1 MRFDT
6 LTTLAGI
13 VVEMFDKYVAPAA
26 KSMMS
31 GEVPSAMLTVHRTGT
46 KDKDWLAFVQ
56 FKDAMPISTI
66 RCSVY
71 LEDIFRLCRRNRL
84 YLITDEVFRIAA
96 LYAMIHPLY
105 QSQYSD
111 FTKDLMLDYDSMM
124 AGAGDETYRFIRR
137 YYTFNPD
144 GLGLIALDLFRYH
157 MMIFSNHTTRGDIKK
172 KFKNRCAD
180 YENWM
185 ISRYPDAYRAAR
197 FRKAQNC
204 QIDTD
209 GFIRL
214 ERLTEQEEH

>member
-84 YLITDEVFRIAA
+84 YLITEI
-96 LYAMIHPLY
+96 
-105 QSQYSD
+105 
-111 FTKDLMLDYDSMM
+111 
-124 AGAGDETYRFIRR
+124 G
-137 YYTFNPD
+137 
-144 GLGLIALDLFRYH
+144 
-157 MMIFSNHTTRGDIKK
+157 
-172 KFKNRCAD
+172 
-180 YENWM
+180 
-185 ISRYPDAYRAAR
+185 RASCR
-197 FRKAQNC
+197 
-204 QIDTD
+204 
-209 GFIRL
+209 
-214 ERLTEQEEH
+214 ERV